1 MPVVTAIMEP
11 PTDKESLTMYT
22 PQTEQ
27 ERTVYEFINNHPL
40 AREYREKEGFS
51 EVLPHMKIPEGYRS
65 HSLTAGTLAGPGRIV
80 TPPLVF
86 TEAGGK
92 SLIAISY
99 LGHEL
104 CGHPGIIHGGLL
116 ATMLDEGLARC
127 CFAALPH
134 NMGVTANLNIN
145 YRAPTKADSYVVL
158 RATTT
163 KVEGRK
169 AWVEG
174 RIETLP
180 INEGDAPVVLAEA
193 TALFVSPKQ
202 AAVHNITWH
211 PSLSR
216 SERNTLRKQKGFTLW
231 FTGLSA
237 SGKSTVATALE
248 QHLLHLGL
256 AAYRL
261 DGDNVRFGLNK
272 DLGFSDKDRTENI
285 RRIGEVAKL
294 FADSSTIALTSF
306 ISPFK
311 ADREL
316 ARSVHAASAP
326 GSTDESIP
334 FVEVYVEIPIEVAEQ
349 RDPKGLYKK
358 ARSGEIKEFT
368 GISSPYEAPENP
380 EITIHTAEKSVEECV
395 VEIVSW
401 LEAKGLIPSSK

>member
-1 MPVVTAIMEP
+1 MNP
-11 PTDKESLTMYT
+11 PTDKQSLAMYT
-22 PQTEQ
+22 PYTEE
-27 ERTVYEFINNHPL
+27 ERIVDEYIKNHPL
-40 AREYREKEGFS
+40 AQELRTKEGFS
-51 EVLPHMKIPEGYRS
+51 ESRPHLKIPPAYRS
-65 HSLTAGTLAGPGRIV
+65 HHLTGGLLSGPGRIV
-80 TPPLVF
+80 VPPLVF
-86 TEAGGK
+86 EESGGK
-92 SLIAISY
+92 SIVAISY
-99 LGHEL
+99 LGSEL
-104 CGHPGIIHGGLL
+104 CGHQGIIHGGLL
-116 ATMLDEGLARC
+116 ATLLDEGLARS

-134 NMGVTANLNIN
+134 KMGVTANLNIN
-145 YRAPTKADSYVVL
+145 YRAPAKADSYVVL

-163 KVEGRK
+163 KVKGRK

-174 RIETLP
+174 RIETLVG
-180 INEGDAPVVLAEA
+180 EGETPVVLAEA

-202 AAVHNITWH
+202 AANTNITWH

-216 SERNTLRKQKGFTLW
+216 AERNDLRKQKGFTLW

-256 AAYRL
+256 SAYRL

-311 ADREL
+311 ADRDL
-316 ARSVHAASAP
+316 ARSLHSAKSAGAP
-326 GSTDESIP
+326 ADEEPIP
-334 FVEVYVEIPIEVAEQ
+334 FIEVYVEVPIEVAEQ

-380 EITIHTAEKSVEECV
+380 EITIRTDQKSVEECV
-395 VEIVSW
+395 VDIVAW
-401 LEAKGLIPSSK
+401 LEQKGLIPASAK